1 MSGVKRAITWI
12 LVAGVLLVVVFYVG
26 GGLYFAGRINSGA
39 LAVQQPLDKAVEVV
53 DVAAGEITLRE
64 CSDDIPALELDAMYG
79 LAWDGGHGEM
89 YGPPT
94 DVSGSDRTEVTRSFR
109 VSGGAGPSDGGT
121 VRVDRDVYP
130 EEDPAEALGTV
141 VREVEYSSPAG
152 TFGAWYVPG
161 RGRTWVIFTHGAQGS
176 DRYEALR
183 AMRTTTDL
191 RFPSLAIEYRS
202 DQDVPQDPSG
212 RYQYGRTE
220 WRDLEGAVR
229 YALEHGAAK
238 VVLYGFSMG
247 GAITASFL
255 EHSSLAPKVTR
266 VVLDS
271 PMLDLS
277 RTIDYG
283 AEQLELPVM
292 GSPPTSLVWVAKR
305 IAAAGYDVD
314 WEAVDYLDDPSW
326 LTVPALVFQGE
337 DDLRVPAETAEQ
349 LRAAKPDLVTL
360 VEVAGAG
367 HIEAWNKDP
376 QAYNRKL
383 TTFLTQ
389 P

>member
-1 MSGVKRAITWI
+1 MKRAITWI
-12 LVAGVLLVVVFYVG
+12 LVAVVLLVVVFYVG
-26 GGLYFAGRINSGA
+26 GGLYFASRINSGA

-53 DVAAGEITLRE
+53 DVSADEITLRE
-64 CSDDIPALELDAMYG
+64 RADDLPALELDATYG
-79 LAWDGGHGEM
+79 LAWDGGHGEIS
-89 YGPPT
+89 GPAS
-94 DVSGSDRTEVTRSFR
+94 DISGSERTQVTRSFR
-109 VSGGAGPSDGGT
+109 VAGGTAPPEGGT

-130 EEDPAEALGTV
+130 EEDPAEALDTR
-141 VREVEYSSPAG
+141 VREVQYSSPAG

-183 AMRTTTDL
+183 AMQTTRDL
-191 RFPSLAIEYRS
+191 RLPSLAIEYRN
-202 DQDVPQDPSG
+202 DQNVPQDPSG

-229 YALEHGAAK
+229 YALAHGAAK
-238 VVLYGFSMG
+238 VVLVGYSMG

-255 EHSSLAPKVTR
+255 QHSTLAAKVTK

-271 PMLDLS
+271 PMTDLS
-277 RTIDYG
+277 STIDYG
-283 AEQLELPVM
+283 AEQLDLPVM
-292 GSPPTSLVWVAKR
+292 GAPPTSLVGVAKR
-305 IAAAGYDVD
+305 IAAVRYDMD
-314 WEAVDYLDDPSW
+314 WEAVDYLADPFW

-337 DDLRVPAETAEQ
+337 DDLRVPAKTAKQ

-360 VEVAGAG
+360 VEVEDAG

-376 QAYNRKL
+376 QAYDREL
-383 TTFLTQ
+383 TAFLTQ

>member
-1 MSGVKRAITWI
+1 MRRGITWI
-12 LVAGVLLVVVFYVG
+12 LVAVVLLVVVFYVG
-26 GGLYFAGRINSGA
+26 GGLYFASRINSGA

-53 DVAAGEITLRE
+53 DVSADEITLRE
-64 CSDDIPALELDAMYG
+64 RADDIPALELDATYG
-79 LAWDGGHGEM
+79 LAWDGGHGEIS
-89 YGPPT
+89 GPASNI
-94 DVSGSDRTEVTRSFR
+94 SGSERTQVTRSFR
-109 VSGGAGPSDGGT
+109 VAGGTAPSEGGT

-130 EEDPAEALGTV
+130 EEDPAEALGTR

-152 TFGAWYVPG
+152 AFGAWYVPG

-183 AMRTTTDL
+183 AMQTTIDL
-191 RFPSLAIEYRS
+191 RLPSLAIEYRN
-202 DQDVPQDPSG
+202 DQDVPQDPSA

-229 YALEHGAAK
+229 YALTHGAAK
-238 VVLYGFSMG
+238 VVLVGYSMG

-255 EHSSLAPKVTR
+255 EHSSLSSKVSK

-271 PMLDLS
+271 PMMDLS
-277 RTIDYG
+277 STIDYG

-292 GSPPTSLVWVAKR
+292 GAPPTSLVGVAKQ
-305 IAAAGYDVD
+305 IAAVRYDVD
-314 WEAVDYLDDPSW
+314 WEAVDYLSDPSW

-337 DDLRVPAETAEQ
+337 ADLRVPAETAKQ

-360 VEVAGAG
+360 VEVEDAG

-376 QAYNRKL
+376 QAYDREL
-383 TTFLTQ
+383 TGFLT
-389 P
+389 PP